1 MIDALDRDLLQSWR
15 AGWRWSPKSPRTSG
29 LHSVRIRD
37 PRREREVLDDRRER
51 ARELGLPVGEIESIF
66 RVLLRS
72 SRDHQAALRAEVPVD
87 DEPRTVA
94 IIGGHGQMGA
104 LFSRLFGDLG
114 HRLLIVDLDTEL
126 CGRKPLLLPM
136 SW

>member
-1 MIDALDRDLLQSWR
+1 MIDALDRDLLQIMAR
-15 AGWRWSPKSPRTSG
+15 RMALVAEVAAYKR

-87 DEPRTVA
+87 DERGPSQSSAAMGRWVRCSHGSSVTWA
-94 IIGGHGQMGA
+94 IA
-104 LFSRLFGDLG
+104 
-114 HRLLIVDLDTEL
+114 
-126 CGRKPLLLPM
+126 C
-136 SW
+136 